1 MSIPIQHGMIWQ
13 GRARHRA
20 QGAGHATMYSTE
32 YRQGSRAGF
41 SGPSDARLT
50 QAPDRKVDLL
60 TCFLSFF
67 LCVFVLF
74 ICMCPVYGVCVF
86 FFFFFFSASASKYS
100 CYSGTCCPFVICP
113 LIIIIII
120 IITVDVAVVVG
131 RSRRIGMT
139 IDRLVIFPVSVL
151 YCFFDRQ

>member
-74 ICMCPVYGVCVF
+74 LYVSGVRCMCFF
-86 FFFFFFSASASKYS
+86 FFFFFFSVRFEVQLLLRDMLSICDLPADYYYHHHYY
-100 CYSGTCCPFVICP
+100 CRCCCCCWT
-113 LIIIIII
+113 LE
-120 IITVDVAVVVG
+120 TNWNDH
-131 RSRRIGMT
+131 R
-139 IDRLVIFPVSVL
+139 
-151 YCFFDRQ
+151 